1 MNGSSSLIKYK
12 QTTVYPI
19 LQASIKP
26 PSVTISTIKT
36 GLHAHQV
43 TEHHASNIS
52 VANSSVARMVQ
63 VSHGST
69 QSSHRST
76 YATYHQVLTTL
87 IEASTNVNTAHT
99 DTKYETLLWSPR
111 MTNNSSIPTLQ
122 TSTASGQALV
132 ATRDNFTAHF
142 TLTVISVK
150 KDTSIKQISLPLLTQ
165 THSSSLAA
173 SKSES
178 SNAVTVS
185 SFSSISVLL
194 TESSSS
200 LNYELFSRTAIS
212 PTVSTDISAMNST
225 TMTSQMVI
233 FNRTY
238 RVASKTSVTPQN
250 SLTGGG
256 NSNLFSHREGS
267 ATTAVNHTLR
277 TLPTKTATSTAWS
290 SSSSSLSSTSTL
302 SYTTVV
308 IDKSSFQTTSR
319 SVTGRRTSDNQDRQ
333 TVNILIQRSS
343 SIMFDSTVS
352 LKPASLIRMSSR
364 SSKLLFSQS
373 ISLGSN
379 TLESMLEDRSNS
391 EIHVTIATTDEP
403 VEVSKTKTT
412 RDDFTSGMRFR
423 TTMVLGSLTKTI
435 LPSSHSKRSDASFS
449 VTSMVAQTSTFLRP
463 NGESGSLD
471 VSSLPGSESL
481 QTYPRTVALSMPAT
495 TSTPKPELS
504 TSYNM
509 STWLETIILTQTS
522 KMSTDFSGISV
533 SNITTG
539 TSTFSTS
546 IKEATVQIN
555 SSDMRTTDS
564 ILDSSLDT
572 FAFGTNSNMKSA
584 VLQTS
589 DGVSTYPL
597 TQSLTAELLFSI
609 KGSSTST
616 SLTTSTAGSGSR
628 LQFQTLAHSSSSLP
642 FSVSPGVSVLTTQKP
657 PRVVSVTMQDKSST
671 HASIITVPS
680 PSTDGTLSSATG
692 LLSIS
697 NIKEQRP
704 SSVLSSTLS
713 TLTDTLPWK
722 TSTPQ
727 ITYDDSKGS
736 TTETFSRANASLYS
750 IHSSLRLVSTSGT
763 TKSMVS
769 NSSLNTNQLSTTALL
784 HSTHVFTSKS
794 VNRTQGLR
802 LTSVPSSLR
811 SRPVGYVTRTRD
823 TTSASASLR
832 NNITDEI
839 TVESSVFAASSH
851 ATIPTEQ
858 PFGSVSTNTLSSSP
872 IWTSSKTKETL
883 DSIQIQSSP
892 SQETSSFTSRT
903 SPNISPDTTEHF
915 ATATTALVATV
926 GVPTPTELPT
936 ASPKQFDVSI
946 VLRMTWKPNY
956 EFSYTLEFQV
966 LASKIKTLVTAV
978 LKIIDGFLSLIV
990 LRFWKGSVGVDFVVF
1005 VNKNAEVSENTLE
1018 GTIIEAN
1025 NTGALD
1031 LPLTSIQV
1039 QERETTTIPP
1049 STQST
1054 NKDKSIERWVIILIV
1069 AGILVFLML
1078 LIISCLLVSE
1088 L

>member
-1 MNGSSSLIKYK
+1 
-12 QTTVYPI
+12 
-19 LQASIKP
+19 
-26 PSVTISTIKT
+26 
-36 GLHAHQV
+36 
-43 TEHHASNIS
+43 
-52 VANSSVARMVQ
+52 MVQ

-69 QSSHRST
+69 QGSDGST

-87 IEASTNVNTAHT
+87 IEASTIVNTAHT
-99 DTKYETLLWSPR
+99 DTKNETLLWSLR
-111 MTNNSSIPTLQ
+111 MTNNHSSITTLQ
-122 TSTASGQALV
+122 TSTATGQALV
-132 ATRDNFTAHF
+132 ASRDNFTAHF
-142 TLTVISVK
+142 ALTVISTK
-150 KDTSIKQISLPLLTQ
+150 KDTSIQQIGLPLSKQ
-165 THSSSLAA
+165 THSLLAT
-173 SKSES
+173 S

-185 SFSSISVLL
+185 SFSSVSALL
-194 TESSSS
+194 TKSSSS
-200 LNYELFSRTAIS
+200 LNYELFSRTAVS
-212 PTVSTDISAMNST
+212 PNVSTDISAMNSI
-225 TMTSQMVI
+225 TMTSEMVI
-233 FNRTY
+233 FNSTY
-238 RVASKTSVTPQN
+238 RVTPKTSITPQN
-250 SLTGGG
+250 SVTVGG
-256 NSNLFSHREGS
+256 NSNLFSNREGS
-267 ATTAVNHTLR
+267 ATTAVNHTVR

-290 SSSSSLSSTSTL
+290 SPSSSLSSTSTL

-319 SVTGRRTSDNQDRQ
+319 SVTGRRTSDNQDGQ
-333 TVNILIQRSS
+333 TVNISVQRSS

-352 LKPASLIRMSSR
+352 LKPASLIRTSSH
-364 SSKLLFSQS
+364 SSKLVFNQS
-373 ISLGSN
+373 TSLGSN
-379 TLESMLEDRSNS
+379 TLESMLEDRSSS
-391 EIHVTIATTDEP
+391 EMHVTIATTDEP
-403 VEVSKTKTT
+403 VGVSKTKTT
-412 RDDFTSGMRFR
+412 GDNFTSGMRFR
-423 TTMVLGSLTKTI
+423 TTMTLGSLTKTI
-435 LPSSHSKRSDASFS
+435 LPSFHTKGSEESFS
-449 VTSMVAQTSTFLRP
+449 MTSMVAQTSTFLRP
-463 NGESGSLD
+463 TRESGSFD
-471 VSSLPGSESL
+471 VSSLPGFAKGSESL

-495 TSTPKPELS
+495 TSTPNPDLN

-509 STWLETIILTQTS
+509 STWLETITLAQTS
-522 KMSTDFSGISV
+522 KMSTEFSGISV
-533 SNITTG
+533 SNTTTG

-546 IKEATVQIN
+546 IKEAKVQIN

-564 ILDSSLDT
+564 ILESSLDT
-572 FAFGTNSNMKSA
+572 FASTTNTNMKSA
-584 VLQTS
+584 MFQTS
-589 DGVSTYPL
+589 NGVSTYPI
-597 TQSLTAELLFSI
+597 TQSLTAESLFSI

-616 SLTTSTAGSGSR
+616 LLTASTAGSGSR

-671 HASIITVPS
+671 SASIITVPS
-680 PSTDGTLSSATG
+680 PSTDGTLSSAAG

-697 NIKEQRP
+697 NIKEQRT

-727 ITYDDSKGS
+727 ITYDDSKAS
-736 TTETFSRANASLYS
+736 AIETFSRANASLYS
-750 IHSSLRLVSTSGT
+750 THNSLQLVSTST
-763 TKSMVS
+763 TMKRMVS

-784 HSTHVFTSKS
+784 HSTRVLTSKY
-794 VNRTQGLR
+794 VNRTQGLQ
-802 LTSVPSSLR
+802 LTSLR
-811 SRPVGYVTRTRD
+811 SRPVGQVTHTRD
-823 TTSASASLR
+823 TSTTLASTSASLR
-832 NNITDEI
+832 DNITDET

-903 SPNISPDTTEHF
+903 TSSISPDTTEHF

-946 VLRMTWKPNY
+946 VLGMTWKPNY
-956 EFSYTLEFQV
+956 EFSFTLEFQA

-978 LKIIDGFLSLIV
+978 LKTVHGFLSLIV

-1018 GTIIEAN
+1018 RTIIEAN
-1025 NTGALD
+1025 TTGALD

-1054 NKDKSIERWVIILIV
+1054 NEDKSIERWVIILIV